1 MGGRWRAGLVGY
13 YSEQLQVKEEE
24 EGKREREGKTG
35 EMRIE
40 KE

>member
-24 EGKREREGKTG
+24 EGKREREKGKRG
-35 EMRIE
+35 
-40 KE
+40 KCG